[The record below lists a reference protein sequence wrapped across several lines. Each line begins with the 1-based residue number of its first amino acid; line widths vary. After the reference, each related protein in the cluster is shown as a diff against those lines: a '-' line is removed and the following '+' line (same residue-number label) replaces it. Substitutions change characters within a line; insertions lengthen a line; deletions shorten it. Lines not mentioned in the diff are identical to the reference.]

1 MRGLFRRLLVLT
13 VVFSLTL
20 ALVLPLAGCGKK
32 EATPGEAVDSAIEQT
47 GQAAEEV
54 GEAAEDAAEDA
65 EEAME

>member
-20 ALVLPLAGCGKK
+20 GLLLPLAGCGKK
-32 EATPGEAVDSAIEQT
+32 EATPGETLDNAIQETGDAVED
-47 GQAAEEV
+47 V
-54 GEAAEDAAEDA
+54 GEAVEEAGEDV